1 MAIPP
6 WKTLDHTRPA
16 VALVILH
23 GNIEPAVANAL
34 LAGLPSCLELPVL
47 QLDEVIALHD
57 DWASHGSGSQVVS
70 QLARLGSD
78 CLLLAVEPEGSNE
91 LEWLGSVTGQRLLHF
106 HTGTQVAVEDL
117 VAQLQKIRRERL
129 LAVLPL

>member
-23 GNIEPAVANAL
+23 GSLEPAVANLL

-47 QLDEVIALHD
+47 QLDEVTALHD
-57 DWASHGSGSQVVS
+57 DWASHGSGSQVAS

-78 CLLLAVEPEGSNE
+78 CLLLAVEPQGSNE

-106 HTGTQVAVEDL
+106 HTGAQTPVEDL
-117 VAQLQKIRRERL
+117 LARLQQIRRERL

>member
-6 WKTLDHTRPA
+6 WKTLDHTRQA

-23 GNIEPAVANAL
+23 GSIEPAVANTL

-47 QLDEVIALHD
+47 QLDEVTTLHD
-57 DWASHGSGSQVVS
+57 DWATHGSRSHVAT

-78 CLLLAVEPEGSNE
+78 CLLLAVEPEGANE

-106 HTGTQVAVEDL
+106 HTGVQIAVEEL
-117 VAQLQKIRRERL
+117 IAELQQIRRERL

>member
-23 GNIEPAVANAL
+23 GSLEPAVANAL

-47 QLDEVIALHD
+47 QLDEVTTLHD
-57 DWASHGSGSQVVS
+57 DWAIHGSRSQVAS
-70 QLARLGSD
+70 HLSRLGSD

-106 HTGTQVAVEDL
+106 HTGAQIAVEEL
-117 VAQLQKIRRERL
+117 IAELQQIRRERL

>member
-1 MAIPP
+1 MAIHP

-23 GNIEPAVANAL
+23 GSLEPAVANAL

-47 QLDEVIALHD
+47 QLDEATNLHD
-57 DWASHGSGSQVVS
+57 DWAAHGPRSQVAR
-70 QLARLGSD
+70 QLSRLGSD
-78 CLLLAVEPEGSNE
+78 CLLLAIEPQGSNE
-91 LEWLGSVTGQRLLHF
+91 LEWLGSVIGQRLLHF
-106 HTGTQVAVEDL
+106 HTGSQTPVEEL
-117 VAQLQKIRRERL
+117 IAQLQQIRREQL